1 MLGVCYR
8 YAQSLEDAEDVLQ
21 DGFVKVFTHLDKF
34 RGEGSFEGWMRKI
47 MVNLSLNHIK
57 IKKYFIGQEAID
69 EVQWQPAEMDARE
82 IMDEIRLLPP
92 GFRAVFNLY
101 AIEGYSH
108 KEIGEMLGI
117 SESTSRSQYTRARAL
132 LMKRI
137 SDQLPLTK
145 KHA

>member
-1 MLGVCYR
+1 
-8 YAQSLEDAEDVLQ
+8 
-21 DGFVKVFTHLDKF
+21 
-34 RGEGSFEGWMRKI
+34 